1 MNLNKLRAYED
12 VFRPFQRVVDLILIV
27 LVHALVSSV
36 YGQPWRREMGNAT
49 VFVLVIFT
57 VINELTGVYRPRH
70 SEDLVTE
77 TRPVIFAWVVTSA
90 SLLFFLFA
98 TKTST
103 SYSRVISFGWLTGTA
118 FALAGWRV
126 LERTVLLALLGQRDR
141 LRPVAIVGATP
152 SAERLCAQIRERP
165 WLGVKIVG
173 IYDDREAIRRHT
185 FSGIPCKHAG
195 GTRALLEACEQGQI
209 SIVYVA
215 LPLRAEKRIGDL
227 LRALANTTATVYLV
241 ADLMSYDLLSARW
254 TSIGSSPLI
263 SIHDTPFRGV
273 SGALKRF
280 EDIAA
285 GLVALLI
292 IALPLL
298 IIAVLVKSTSPG
310 PVFFRQR
317 RYGLNGKE
325 IRILKFR
332 TMSVCE
338 DGAEIKQAQR
348 DDARVTR
355 LGKFLRRTSLDELP
369 QFLQVLTGEMSVV
382 GPRPH
387 AVAHN
392 EHYRSLIPGYML
404 RHKVKPGITGWAQ
417 VNGWRGETPT
427 KHWME
432 KRVEHDLEYINNWSF
447 LWDIKIV
454 LLTIFGRGKSRNAF

>member
-27 LVHALVSSV
+27 VVHALASSV
-36 YGQPWRREMGNAT
+36 YGQPWRREMGSAT
-49 VFVLVIFT
+49 VFVMVIFT
-57 VINELTGVYRPRH
+57 IINELTGVYRPRH

-77 TRPVIFAWVVTSA
+77 TRPVIFAWIVTA
-90 SLLFFLFA
+90 ACLAFFLFA

-103 SYSRVISFGWLTGTA
+103 YYSRVISFGWLTGTA

-126 LERTVLLALLGQRDR
+126 LERTVLRALLGQRDH

-152 SAERLCAQIRERP
+152 SAERLCGQIRERP

-173 IYDDREAIRRHT
+173 IYDDRDAARRHT
-185 FSGIPCKHAG
+185 FSGSPCKHVG
-195 GTRALLEACEQGQI
+195 GTQALIEACQKGQI
-209 SIVYVA
+209 AIVYVA
-215 LPLRAEKRIGDL
+215 LPLRAENRIGEL

-285 GLVALLI
+285 GVVALLI
-292 IALPLL
+292 IALPVL
-298 IIAVLVKSTSPG
+298 IIALLVKITSPG

-338 DGAEIKQAQR
+338 DGVEIKQAQR
-348 DDARVTR
+348 DDVRVTR

-392 EHYRSLIPGYML
+392 EHYRALIPGYML

-427 KHWME
+427 RHWME